1 MITQLT
7 ARYILGFDG
16 TQHVLITD
24 GHVVVQDDVILYV
37 GTDYDG
43 PVDERR
49 DFGQSLITPGLIDL
63 DALTDIDHMI
73 FDSWPTPE
81 TAPGLQWSRDYF
93 ENRRHAVFTAEQR
106 QTVRRFALAQL
117 ALHGVTT
124 YMPIASEI
132 HSAWAETFDEL
143 KGMTET
149 SLEIGLR
156 GFLGPAYRS
165 GINVTDDDGQRVILF
180 DEEEGRKGFDDAL
193 RYLDYAAELDHPLV
207 TGVLLP
213 CRIETLSDEL
223 MRSTARAAAER
234 DALVR
239 LHCLQSPAEDGFL
252 TRLTGRSTL
261 EQLLDSGLLDTRIL
275 IPHGI
280 VIDGLEP
287 GADDE
292 GGHLDVLARKDVSVI
307 HCPLTSF
314 HYSAALKSFDAFK
327 AAGVNMCLGTDSFP
341 PDLIKGIDVGTHLA
355 RLAEGRLDAGRI
367 SDFFDAGTLGGA
379 AALGREDLGRVA
391 PGAQADLMVASL
403 ADFRDGAVED
413 PLRTLVLN
421 GSARNVTDTYV
432 AGRPVV
438 VDGGLPGINLD
449 LLRAEGQALFEQMVG
464 AYPERDYRGR
474 STGELFPGVY
484 PAAAGSPEADRT
496 TEVDAQ

>member
-1 MITQLT
+1 MITQLS
-7 ARYILGFDG
+7 AQYILGFDG

-24 GHVVVQDDVILYV
+24 GHVVVQDDQILYV
-37 GTDYDG
+37 GTGYDG

-49 DFGQSLITPGLIDL
+49 DYGQSLIAPGLIDL

-73 FDSWPTPE
+73 IDSWPSPE

-93 ENRRHAVFTAEQR
+93 QHRRHDVFTPEQR

-132 HSAWAETFDEL
+132 HSAWAETFEEL
-143 KGMTET
+143 QGMTET

-165 GINVTDDDGQRVILF
+165 GVNVTDEDGGRVVLF
-180 DEEEGRKGFDDAL
+180 DEEEGRQGFADAL

-223 MRSTARAAAER
+223 MRSTARAAVER

-252 TRLTGRSTL
+252 TELTGRTTL
-261 EQLLDSGLLDTRIL
+261 EQLVDTGLLDASLL

-280 VIDGLEP
+280 VIDAKAPE
-287 GADDE
+287 ATRD
-292 GGHLDVLARKDVSVI
+292 GGPLDLLARNDVSII

-314 HYSAALKSFDAFK
+314 HYSKALSSFDAFK
-327 AAGVNMCLGTDSFP
+327 AAGINMCLGTDSFP

-355 RLAEGRLDAGRI
+355 RLVEERLDAGRV

-379 AALGREDLGRVA
+379 AALRRDDLGRLA
-391 PGAQADLMVASL
+391 PGAQADLMIASL

-421 GSARNVTDTYV
+421 GSARNVTDTFV

-438 VDGGLPGINLD
+438 VDGTLPGIDLD
-449 LLRAEGQALFEQMVG
+449 GLRAEGQALFEQMVA
-464 AYPERDYRGR
+464 AYSERDHLRRGADA
-474 STGELFPGVY
+474 LFPGTY
-484 PAAAGSPEADRT
+484 PAAAGSREPA
-496 TEVDAQ
+496 AQ

>member
-24 GHVVVQDDVILYV
+24 GHVVVQDDEILYV

-43 PVDERR
+43 PVDAHR

-73 FDSWPTPE
+73 FDSWPSPE

-93 ENRRHAVFTAEQR
+93 ANRRRDVFTPEQR
-106 QTVRRFALAQL
+106 QIVRKFALAQL

-132 HSAWAETFDEL
+132 HSSWAETFDEL

-149 SLEIGLR
+149 SLTIGLR

-165 GINVTDDDGQRVILF
+165 GINVTDDDGQRVVLF
-180 DEEEGRKGFDDAL
+180 DEEEGRKGLDDAL
-193 RYLDYAAELDHPLV
+193 RYLDYAAELEHPLV

-223 MRSTARAAAER
+223 MRSTARAAVER

-239 LHCLQSPAEDGFL
+239 LHCLQSPAEDTFL
-252 TRLTGRSTL
+252 AALTGRTTL
-261 EQLLDSGLLDTRIL
+261 EQLDDTGLLSTRLL
-275 IPHGI
+275 IPHGV
-280 VIDGLEP
+280 VIEADAP
-287 GADDE
+287 GATAA
-292 GGHLDVLARKDVSVI
+292 GGPLDVLARNNVSVI

-314 HYSAALKSFDAFK
+314 HYGKALNSFDAFK
-327 AAGVNMCLGTDSFP
+327 AAGINMCLGTDSFP

-355 RLAEGRLDAGRI
+355 RVVEGRLDAGKV
-367 SDFFDAGTLGGA
+367 SDFFDAATLGGA
-379 AALGREDLGRVA
+379 SALGRPDLGRLA
-391 PGAQADLMVASL
+391 PGAQADLMIASL
-403 ADFRDGAVED
+403 ADFRDGALED

-438 VDGGLPGINLD
+438 IDGGLPGIDLD
-449 LLRAEGQALFEQMVG
+449 ALRAEGQTLFDQMVA

-474 STGELFPGVY
+474 GAKELFPGTY
-484 PAAAGSPEADRT
+484 PAAERLQEIGG
-496 TEVDAQ
+496 Q

>member
-1 MITQLT
+1 MITQLS
-7 ARYILGFDG
+7 ARYVLGFDG
-16 TQHVLITD
+16 EQHVLITD
-24 GHVVVQDDVILYV
+24 GHVVIQDDKVLYV
-37 GTDYDG
+37 GTEYDG

-49 DFGQSLITPGLIDL
+49 DYGQSLIAPGLIDL

-73 FDSWPTPE
+73 IDSWPSPE

-93 ENRRHAVFTAEQR
+93 ENRRHDVFTPEQR
-106 QTVRRFALAQL
+106 QVVRKFALAQL

-132 HSAWAETFDEL
+132 HSSWAETFDEL

-180 DEEEGRKGFDDAL
+180 DEDEGRKGLADAL
-193 RYLDYAAELDHPLV
+193 RYLDYAAELDDPLV

-223 MRSTARAAAER
+223 MRSTARAAAEH

-252 TRLTGRSTL
+252 RERTGRRTL
-261 EQLLDSGLLDTRIL
+261 EQLVDTGLLDTRIL
-275 IPHGI
+275 IPHGV
-280 VIDGLEP
+280 VIDATGP
-287 GADDE
+287 DATAE
-292 GGHLDVLARKDVSVI
+292 GGPLDVLARHDVSII
-307 HCPLTSF
+307 HCPLTTF
-314 HYSAALKSFDAFK
+314 HYSGTLKSFDAFK
-327 AAGVNMCLGTDSFP
+327 AARINMCLGTDSFP

-355 RLAEGRLDAGRI
+355 RLVEKRLDAGKI

-379 AALGREDLGRVA
+379 AALRRDDLGRLA
-391 PGAQADLMVASL
+391 PGAQADVMIASL

-413 PLRTLVLN
+413 PLRTLILN
-421 GSARNVTDTYV
+421 GSARNITDTFV

-438 VDGGLPGINLD
+438 VDGRLPGIDLD
-449 LLRAEGQALFEQMVG
+449 ELRAEGQALFEQMVA
-464 AYPERDYRGR
+464 AYPERDYHGRG
-474 STGELFPGVY
+474 TAELFPGTY
-484 PAAAGSPEADRT
+484 PAAAGALES
-496 TEVDAQ
+496 VV